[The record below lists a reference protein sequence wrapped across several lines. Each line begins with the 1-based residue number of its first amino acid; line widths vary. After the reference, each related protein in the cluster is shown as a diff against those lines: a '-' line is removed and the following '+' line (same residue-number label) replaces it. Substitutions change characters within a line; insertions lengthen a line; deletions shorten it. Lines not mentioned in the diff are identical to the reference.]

1 MSDNEENIQP
11 AEDNAPQQA
20 TKASK
25 FMTRAVVGVGYAVLV
40 LVCLLMGRWATTAL
54 LCVFAWQCCN
64 EFYKMM
70 RMAGRMPNELIG
82 LAAAVSFPIAAN
94 ISYLYSGVAAFLLAI
109 ATGVWYV
116 LTPRAN
122 ISDVA
127 LTVFGPMYTSL
138 LFTSILKFRAVDP
151 GIMGG
156 ILTFA
161 VMASIW
167 VNDSFAYIFGSRFGR
182 TKLAP
187 KISPNKSWEGFFGGM
202 LGSIL
207 VWVLISLLGLMP
219 VPVPMAILTGI
230 VLGIFGVIGDLF
242 ESRIKRSVGVKDSGN
257 IMPGHGG
264 LLDRHDSMLFGV
276 MAAAFVLKVGGLL

>member
-82 LAAAVSFPIAAN
+82 LAAAVAFPIAAN

-202 LGSIL
+202 LGSVL

-264 LLDRHDSMLFGV
+264 LLDRSDSMLFGAT
-276 MAAAFVLKVGGLL
+276 AAYFILFLGGIL

>member
-82 LAAAVSFPIAAN
+82 LAAAVAFPIAAN
-94 ISYLYSGVAAFLLAI
+94 ISYLYSGVVAFLLAI

-202 LGSIL
+202 LGSVL

>member
-82 LAAAVSFPIAAN
+82 LAAAVAFPIAAN

>member
-82 LAAAVSFPIAAN
+82 LAAAVAFPIAAN

-127 LTVFGPMYTSL
+127 LNVFGPMYTSL

-202 LGSIL
+202 LGSVL

>member
-82 LAAAVSFPIAAN
+82 LAAAVAFPIAAN

-276 MAAAFVLKVGGLL
+276 IAAAFVLKVGGLL

>member
-82 LAAAVSFPIAAN
+82 LAAAVAFPIAAN
-94 ISYLYSGVAAFLLAI
+94 ISYLYSVVVAFLLAI
-109 ATGVWYV
+109 ATSVWYV

-187 KISPNKSWEGFFGGM
+187 KISPNKSWEGFFGVM
-202 LGSIL
+202 LGSVL

>member
-82 LAAAVSFPIAAN
+82 LAAAVAFPIAAN

-202 LGSIL
+202 LGSVL

-257 IMPGHGG
+257 IMPGLGG

>member
-82 LAAAVSFPIAAN
+82 LAAAVAFPIAAN
-94 ISYLYSGVAAFLLAI
+94 ISYLYSGVVAFLLAI

-127 LTVFGPMYTSL
+127 LTVSGPMYTSL

-202 LGSIL
+202 LGSVL

>member
-82 LAAAVSFPIAAN
+82 LAAAVAFPIAAN
-94 ISYLYSGVAAFLLAI
+94 ISYLYSGVVVFLLAI

-151 GIMGG
+151 GVMGG

-187 KISPNKSWEGFFGGM
+187 KISPNKSLEGFFGGM
-202 LGSIL
+202 LGSVL

>member
-1 MSDNEENIQP
+1 MSDIEENIQA
-11 AEDNAPQQA
+11 AESNAPRQA

-82 LAAAVSFPIAAN
+82 LAAAVVFPIAAN
-94 ISYLYSGVAAFLLAI
+94 ISYLYSGVVAFLLAI

-151 GIMGG
+151 GITGG

-202 LGSIL
+202 LGSVL
-207 VWVLISLLGLMP
+207 VWVLISLLGLMA
-219 VPVPMAILTGI
+219 VPIPMAILTGI
-230 VLGIFGVIGDLF
+230 VLGVFGVIGDLF